1 MHQTGAAEK
10 RVLTYLS
17 KRLNLK
23 DVLKLQQELGLPIS
37 FQAADKK
44 NAPEKVYQ
52 TIKKWTHDPA
62 VKATYKKLNTA
73 LANIG
78 RQDLQGI
85 IVYVCFYIDIFG
97 NKYSS
102 PSPF

>member
-1 MHQTGAAEK
+1 MHHTGAAEK

-17 KRLNLK
+17 KHLNVK
-23 DVLKLQQELGLPIS
+23 DVLRLQQELGLTIS
-37 FQAADKK
+37 FQATDKK
-44 NAPEKVYQ
+44 DAPEKVYQ
-52 TIKKWTHDPA
+52 TIKRWTHDAA

-85 IVYVCFYIDIFG
+85 IAYVRF
-97 NKYSS
+97 SS
-102 PSPF
+102 

>member
-1 MHQTGAAEK
+1 MYHTGAAEK

-17 KRLNLK
+17 KRLNITE
-23 DVLKLQQELGLPIS
+23 VLKLEQELGLPIS
-37 FQAADKK
+37 FKKADKK
-44 NAPEKVYQ
+44 DAPEKVYQ
-52 TIKKWTHDPA
+52 TIKKWTHDAA

-73 LANIG
+73 LADIG
-78 RQDLQGI
+78 RKDLQGI
-85 IVYVCFYIDIFG
+85 NVYVCFYIDIFG